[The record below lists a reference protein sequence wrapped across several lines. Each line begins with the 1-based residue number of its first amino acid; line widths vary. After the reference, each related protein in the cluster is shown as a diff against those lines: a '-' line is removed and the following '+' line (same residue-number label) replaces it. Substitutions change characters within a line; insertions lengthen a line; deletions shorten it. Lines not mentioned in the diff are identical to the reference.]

1 MKERIP
7 AFLAAN
13 LAYYRKTHVPP
24 NVPPNKK

>member
-13 LAYYRKTHVPP
+13 LAYYRKTYV
-24 NVPPNKK
+24 PNKK